1 MQFSRARCLS
11 STKHMNHPH
20 NANQSTY
27 DDAVS
32 VTRSLSAEAKRLD
45 DICVKLCFDTIEA
58 TPARQEA
65 IAIWQATQELRDAL
79 DKAWV
84 AVRIATDHAKD
95 REAALA
101 RAQASL

>member
-1 MQFSRARCLS
+1 MASR
-11 STKHMNHPH
+11 TTMNHPH

-65 IAIWQATQELRDAL
+65 IAIWQATQTLRDAV
-79 DKAWV
+79 DSAWV
-84 AVRIATDHAKD
+84 AVRIATDNAKD
-95 REAALA
+95 REAAYA
-101 RAQASL
+101 RSQASL

>member
-1 MQFSRARCLS
+1 
-11 STKHMNHPH
+11 MNHPH

-27 DDAVS
+27 DDAVA
-32 VTRSLSAEAKRLD
+32 VTRSLSEQAKRLD

-58 TPARQEA
+58 TPARKEA

-101 RAQASL
+101 RAQANS